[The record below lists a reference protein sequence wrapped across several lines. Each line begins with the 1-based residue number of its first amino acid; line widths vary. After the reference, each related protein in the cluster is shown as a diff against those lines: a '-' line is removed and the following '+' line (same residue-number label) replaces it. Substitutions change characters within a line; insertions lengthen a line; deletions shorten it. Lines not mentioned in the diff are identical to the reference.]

1 MEPIYLGDLL
11 SSIASS
17 KKIFEKHDKGIKEGE
32 FYEEPTGQDF
42 NYPDWQIMLTTKITF
57 ALADW
62 IREWRK
68 CRDKNPSIDECLK
81 FVEWKLEEYKLSDSD
96 KRIIESILLY
106 ESE

>member
-1 MEPIYLGDLL
+1 
-11 SSIASS
+11 
-17 KKIFEKHDKGIKEGE
+17 
-32 FYEEPTGQDF
+32 
-42 NYPDWQIMLTTKITF
+42 MLTTKITF

-68 CRDKNPSIDECLK
+68 CPDNNSSIDEYLK
-81 FVEWKLEEYKLSDSD
+81 FVEWKLEDYKLSDSD

>member
-1 MEPIYLGDLL
+1 MKNLQAEILITLIGKY
-11 SSIASS
+11 AS
-17 KKIFEKHDKGIKEGE
+17 
-32 FYEEPTGQDF
+32 
-42 NYPDWQIMLTTKITF
+42 TKITF

-68 CRDKNPSIDECLK
+68 CRDKNPSIDECVK
-81 FVEWKLEEYKLSDSD
+81 FVQWKLEDYKLSDSD

>member
-1 MEPIYLGDLL
+1 MKNLL
-11 SSIASS
+11 AEILITLIGKYAS
-17 KKIFEKHDKGIKEGE
+17 
-32 FYEEPTGQDF
+32 
-42 NYPDWQIMLTTKITF
+42 TKITF

-68 CRDKNPSIDECLK
+68 CRDKNPSIDECVK
-81 FVEWKLEEYKLSDSD
+81 FVQWKLEDYKLSDSD